1 MVFIGCFGAGDGNR
15 TRVTSLE
22 GWDST
27 IELHPHIIA
36 FFTCFI
42 FTSQNKKSFYD
53 KAFIKI
59 GFCNLTH
66 QIFLLAEAYED
77 KKKLLQDI
85 FGRSF
90 PYLRLSITDACN
102 FRCRYCLPNG
112 YAHSGKQQF
121 LTVDEIG
128 RLVRG
133 FAALGVW
140 KIRLTGGE
148 PTIRNDLPHII
159 EAIRSIPQIT
169 HIALTTNG
177 YNLLQKAFL
186 YYEAGVHYLNVSV
199 DSLDPKKFQEITG
212 QDKLSEIMEGIY
224 LAKKIGFQK
233 IKINAVLMKG
243 YNDQDISQ
251 FIEWVRHRSFSIRFI
266 ELMETGHTK
275 EFFQKHHVSG
285 QVVEDFLLNSSWREI
300 PRALAAGPAREFL
313 HPDFQGTI
321 GLITPYGKNFCASCN
336 RLRVSAKGGLQLCL
350 FGDGRHD
357 LRPLLQHDTQLSA
370 LQKAI
375 IGALNLKE
383 EAHRL
388 QQGHTGI
395 TPHLASIGG

>member
-1 MVFIGCFGAGDGNR
+1 MIK
-15 TRVTSLE
+15 LLK
-22 GWDST
+22 T
-27 IELHPHIIA
+27 I
-36 FFTCFI
+36 
-42 FTSQNKKSFYD
+42 FYNPS
-53 KAFIKI
+53 
-59 GFCNLTH
+59 C
-66 QIFLLAEAYED
+66 QIFYLLNYTRKSKE
-77 KKKLLQDI
+77 LLHDL

-102 FRCRYCLPNG
+102 FRCRYCLPHG
-112 YAHSGKQQF
+112 YENNGKQQF
-121 LTVDEIG
+121 LTVDEIS

-177 YNLLQKAFL
+177 YNLLQKALL
-186 YYEAGVHYLNVSV
+186 YYEAGVRYLNVSV

-212 QDKLSEIMEGIY
+212 QNKLLEILEGID
-224 LAKKIGFQK
+224 LAKKIGFHK
-233 IKINAVLMKG
+233 IKINAVLMKE
-243 YNDQDISQ
+243 YNDQDINQ
-251 FIEWVRHRSFSIRFI
+251 FIEWVRNRSCSIRFI

-285 QVVEDFLLNSSWREI
+285 QVVEDFLLNSGWQEI
-300 PRALAAGPAREFL
+300 PRAVAAGPAREFS

-357 LRPLLQHDTQLSA
+357 LRPLLQRDDQLSA